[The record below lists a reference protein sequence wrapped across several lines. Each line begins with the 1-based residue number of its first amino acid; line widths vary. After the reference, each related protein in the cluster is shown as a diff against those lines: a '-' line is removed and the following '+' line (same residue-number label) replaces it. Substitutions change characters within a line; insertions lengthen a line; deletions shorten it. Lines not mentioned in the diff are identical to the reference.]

1 MCVNGMLS
9 LLLENLHYSK
19 VDPRA
24 CKGKRDRVSISSWFL
39 LATRILILNIMNHIP
54 IEVSLQAFQKILLT
68 CDVLLAGPSS
78 FEAASKLRP
87 NDGLGVQPSVLSSP
101 PWNHAVSRATVAVLV
116 EDDHLSSLMKSQS
129 NLWSSGRDTKT
140 IIHDNELQTNVS
152 SKQHVKN
159 LLQKVT
165 NMQWRKFGDKEIFV
179 LFKDQSETR

>member
-1 MCVNGMLS
+1 
-9 LLLENLHYSK
+9 
-19 VDPRA
+19 
-24 CKGKRDRVSISSWFL
+24 
-39 LATRILILNIMNHIP
+39 MNPVP
-54 IEVSLQAFQKILLT
+54 IEVSLQDLQKILLT

-78 FEAASKLRP
+78 FEAASKVRP

-101 PWNHAVSRATVAVLV
+101 PWNHVDSATVAVLV

-129 NLWSSGRDTKT
+129 NLWSSERDTKT